1 MQYICIM
8 DITPELLLLH
18 TLQIGL
24 GYLFIF
30 FMFYV
35 VILQNAP
42 LKKQISL
49 GRSEF
54 TSSQYN
60 KKTAEKLQNY

>member
-1 MQYICIM
+1 
-8 DITPELLLLH
+8 
-18 TLQIGL
+18 
-24 GYLFIF
+24 
-30 FMFYV
+30 MFYV

>member
-1 MQYICIM
+1 
-8 DITPELLLLH
+8 
-18 TLQIGL
+18 
-24 GYLFIF
+24 
-30 FMFYV
+30 MFYV

-60 KKTAEKLQNY
+60 KSYKIIRDAQYLSKKTEL